1 MRSVI
6 QKKSFNSVKV
16 FYLDKKL
23 LKKKIKEGIKKII
36 RECKE
41 VEKIVIFGS
50 FAKNRMTVSSDI
62 DILIIVNSCSEKF
75 LDRALKYKKYF
86 NIGIDVDIFVY
97 TIEEIKNGIP
107 LVETALREGIIIF
120 EKNNSNLTSDNSQD
134 TKLTKS
140 FLSKF

>member
-23 LKKKIKEGIKKII
+23 LKKKIKEGVKKII

-50 FAKNRMTVSSDI
+50 FAKKRMTVSSDI

-75 LDRALKYKKYF
+75 LDRGLKYKKYF

-107 LVETALREGIIIF
+107 LVETALKEGIIVF
-120 EKNNSNLTSDNSQD
+120 EKNLHD
-134 TKLTKS
+134 
-140 FLSKF
+140 

>member
-23 LKKKIKEGIKKII
+23 LEKRIKEGIKKII

-41 VEKIVIFGS
+41 VEKIVVFGS

-62 DILIIVNSCSEKF
+62 DILIIVNSSSEKF
-75 LDRALKYKKYF
+75 LDRPLKYKKYF
-86 NIGIDVDIFVY
+86 NLGIDVDIFVY
-97 TIEEIKNGIP
+97 TIEETEKGIP
-107 LVETALREGIIIF
+107 LVETALKDGIIIF
-120 EKNNSNLTSDNSQD
+120 EKNLHN
-134 TKLTKS
+134 
-140 FLSKF
+140 